1 VPVLFLLL
9 SAAVIAFGAVSTA
22 PQAPDER
29 STADGVYT
37 RVQADA
43 GRDLWAMA
51 CQSCHAPTQHS
62 GATFKANWYGRSLG
76 ELLVYL
82 RREMP
87 KNEPGTLS
95 DSEYVTLI
103 AYLMRVNRMPAGQ
116 APLAA
121 DSLTLHRIRI
131 DSLPSAARDSSVGAN
146 TQGRAR

>member
-1 VPVLFLLL
+1 MPTLLILL
-9 SAAVIAFGAVSTA
+9 SAVVLAFGAAATDRRA
-22 PQAPDER
+22 GDER

-37 RVQADA
+37 RRQADA
-43 GRDLWAMA
+43 GRDVWALA

-95 DSEYVTLI
+95 DEEYITLI
-103 AYLMRVNRMPAGQ
+103 AYLMRVNRMPPGQ

-121 DSLTLHRIRI
+121 DSVSLHRIRI
-131 DSLPSAARDSSVGAN
+131 DSLPSASRDRSEH
-146 TQGRAR
+146 

>member
-1 VPVLFLLL
+1 MPALFLLL
-9 SAAVIAFGAVSTA
+9 SAVLVALSAATNERA
-22 PQAPDER
+22 PTDER

-37 RVQADA
+37 RRQADA
-43 GRDLWAMA
+43 GRDTWAMA

-62 GATFKANWYGRSLG
+62 GPTFKANWYGRSLG
-76 ELLVYL
+76 ELLGYL
-82 RREMP
+82 KREMP

-95 DSEYVTLI
+95 DDEYISLI

-131 DSLPSAARDSSVGAN
+131 DSLPSAIRSHE
-146 TQGRAR
+146 